1 MVESTNF
8 FVPMTNRLVTEGAVS
23 FPATGWQG
31 FMAGIPIPE
40 RLLEAPP
47 SFLAQLIERLRTLDG
62 QLLGVLVGQLPAN
75 AAVPLPMGLSK
86 VPPIA
91 PTMPLS
97 APLPTTPAPT
107 NAVIP
112 LLATPLSGNTV
123 ESLLGSRE
131 GQTLEQGQQP
141 SSLSGTSPLA
151 TLPIPIPSPTP
162 SSSRQGLTLS
172 PIQQLVVQAAQRHGV
187 DPALALAVA
196 KAESNF
202 DHQAVSPKGA
212 MGVMQLMPQTAK
224 GLGVTNPFDPRQ
236 NIDGGIRYLRQLI
249 EQFGGN
255 LTLAVAAY
263 NAGPNAVRRY
273 GGVPPYPET
282 QTFVR
287 RVLAYWQEFR
297 QKLTETTSLSSS
309 EQPRQ
314 PSDEVVTSSLLE
326 QPRQKLTDTM
336 NYPSPEQT
344 PKVARRT
351 VSASDQAAL
360 PFRPPIPSTSLQP
373 QGAVRSQSNNHAQPI
388 VQPLA
393 EVGKSVALQGVVAVD
408 AVSMDAVSVDEP
420 QQPSDPDAQ
429 ASPQP
434 IGNGNLVKES
444 RLIADRLKNRAEQ
457 SEEPT
462 KLQKPLSP
470 ERELGEETV
479 MSPENPARSAV
490 RADQGSSLSA
500 PSALTPQTSTSQ
512 SSSVAHER
520 TPVVHRLAMEVPV
533 GSEGERLRVQVSLMP
548 NAETPAVQVA
558 VRVSDEQWAIRLNA
572 QLPTLRQHLWEQ
584 GIALAQ
590 WTVQADGRG
599 GGHRDPANLAG
610 EWRHLPSASP
620 QPLPALLAEP
630 EEGIWA

>member
-1 MVESTNF
+1 MVGSTNLP
-8 FVPMTNRLVTEGAVS
+8 VPMANGFVGTSVVSLPAAGWEGFTPGMS
-23 FPATGWQG
+23 
-31 FMAGIPIPE
+31 IPE
-40 RLLEAPP
+40 PLLEPPP
-47 SFLAQLIERLRTLDG
+47 SFLARLIERLRTLDG
-62 QLLGVLVGQLPAN
+62 QLLGMLTGQLPAN
-75 AAVPLPMGLSK
+75 AGTPSSPGLPEVLPTVPLSTL
-86 VPPIA
+86 
-91 PTMPLS
+91 
-97 APLPTTPAPT
+97 LPTTPSST
-107 NAVIP
+107 NLAIP
-112 LLATPLSGNTV
+112 LLATPPSGNIT
-123 ESLLGSRE
+123 EGLLDSGER
-131 GQTLEQGQQP
+131 QILELGWQP
-141 SSLSGTSPLA
+141 SSISGASPSA
-151 TLPIPIPSPTP
+151 TLPIPSPISSSPTL
-162 SSSRQGLTLS
+162 SLSRQGFTLS
-172 PIQQLVVQAAQRHGV
+172 PIQELVVQVAQRHRV

-224 GLGVTNPFDPRQ
+224 GLGVTNPFDPQQ

-297 QKLTETTSLSSS
+297 QKLTEMTSPSSL

-314 PSDEVVTSSLLE
+314 PSDRIVTPSPLE

-336 NYPSPEQT
+336 NHPSPEQT
-344 PKVARRT
+344 QKLTRRT
-351 VSASDQAAL
+351 VSASDQVTL
-360 PFRPPIPSTSLQP
+360 PFRPPVPSTSPQP
-373 QGAVRSQSNNHAQPI
+373 QGAIRSQSDNHARPI
-388 VQPLA
+388 VQTLA
-393 EVGKSVALQGVVAVD
+393 EAGKSVALQSVAAVD
-408 AVSMDAVSVDEP
+408 AASMGEP
-420 QQPSDPDAQ
+420 QQPSSPDAH

-434 IGNGNLVKES
+434 IGNGDLVKES
-444 RLIADRLKNRAEQ
+444 SPMVDRPEHRAEQ
-457 SEEPT
+457 SEKPIM
-462 KLQKPLSP
+462 LQKAPSP
-470 ERELGEETV
+470 ERELGEGTV
-479 MSPENPARSAV
+479 VSSENPVRSTV
-490 RADQGSSLSA
+490 RSEQGSFLSA
-500 PSALTPQTSTSQ
+500 PSALTSQSSTSQ
-512 SSSVAHER
+512 PSLVAREG

-548 NAETPAVQVA
+548 NTEVPAVQVA
-558 VRVSDEQWAIRLNA
+558 VRVSDEQWATQLNA

-599 GGHRDPANLAG
+599 GGHRDPADLAE
-610 EWRHLPSASP
+610 EWRRLPSASP

-630 EEGIWA
+630 EQGVWA